1 MQHMLTPAN
10 GLQPPLPDNVIVNEG
25 GNGQIPFVQ
34 GKTYRLRIISFAA
47 FASAMIH
54 FNSHTMTVIMNDASY
69 IKSEQAYQLRIAPAQ
84 RYDVL
89 ISAID
94 RDHRNYPYL
103 VALDIN
109 RDYANDQDLV
119 WPHNFT
125 GQLVMD
131 SALNFTTDVVSQF
144 QPVDDSKFAPNNG
157 AAAFEPVTKTLTM
170 TFEFC
175 TDQNGI
181 GRYVRDASPTR

>member
-1 MQHMLTPAN
+1 MLTPAN
-10 GLQPPLPDNVIVNEG
+10 GFNPPLPDSIIVNEG
-25 GNGQIPFVQ
+25 GDGQINFVK
-34 GKTYRLRIISFAA
+34 GKTYRVRIISFAA
-47 FASAMIH
+47 FASAFVH
-54 FNSHTMTVIMNDASY
+54 FDSHTMDVIMNDGSY
-69 IKSEQAYQLRIAPAQ
+69 IKSSSAYQLRIAPAQ

-94 RDHRNYPYL
+94 RDRRNYPYL

-109 RDYANDQDLV
+109 KDFANDAAPV

-131 SALNFTTDVVSQF
+131 TKLNFTTDVVDAF
-144 QPVDDSKFAPNNG
+144 RPIDDSNFAPYDD
-157 AAAFEPVTKTLTM
+157 ASAFGPVTKTLTM
-170 TFEFC
+170 NFEFC

-181 GRYVRDASPTR
+181 GR